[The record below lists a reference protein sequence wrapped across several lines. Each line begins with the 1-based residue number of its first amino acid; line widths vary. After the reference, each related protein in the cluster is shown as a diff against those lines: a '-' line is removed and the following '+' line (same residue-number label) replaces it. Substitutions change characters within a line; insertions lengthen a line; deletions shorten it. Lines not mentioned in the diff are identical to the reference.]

1 MTRSDPG
8 SIWSRPDRGSRGPQ
22 PAFDRGQLAT
32 AGIAIADRDGV
43 GAVTMRAV
51 ADDLG
56 SKPASLYR
64 YVQTRDELLELMI
77 DQVNGEIS
85 LRRPHRIW
93 QRNLVLL
100 ARHSRD
106 CYLRHPWL
114 LDVVVSPSTIG
125 PRTTDY
131 LEHTLS
137 VVEKVQLR
145 PARKLEAIAIFS
157 AVIAS
162 LVRNEVS
169 QRDLPEGGA
178 HPVHSHRPTRSGEHP
193 LLATALADAGVG
205 PPETASQRFDRVI
218 TTVIDG
224 LFAESP

>member
-1 MTRSDPG
+1 MTDTDPG
-8 SIWSRPDRGSRGPQ
+8 SIWSRPDRGRRGPQ
-22 PAFDRGQLAT
+22 PALDRGQLAT
-32 AGIAIADRDGV
+32 AGVAIADRDGI

-64 YVQTRDELLELMI
+64 YVRTRAELLELMI

-93 QRNLVLL
+93 QRNLVRL

-114 LDVVVSPSTIG
+114 LDVVVTPASMG

-131 LEHTLS
+131 LEHALTVIKEVPLW
-137 VVEKVQLR
+137 
-145 PARKLEAIAIFS
+145 PARKLEAIAIFN

-162 LVRNEVS
+162 LVRTELN
-169 QRDLPEGGA
+169 QPTDPEGSSQSMQPAPSATG
-178 HPVHSHRPTRSGEHP
+178 SEHP
-193 LLATALADAGVG
+193 MLAAALADAAAG
-205 PPETASQRFDRVI
+205 PPETAVQRFDRVI
-218 TTVIDG
+218 STVIEG
-224 LFAESP
+224 LFTVTP